1 MIYTPE
7 EQKAALAKLIVPF
20 EKHQINLLPKPYKK
34 DSPSGKCSECGGYHG
49 LPAAHLEF
57 VGHAALT
64 ARLLEVDPLWNWE
77 PLGLDSAGL
86 PALDKD
92 GGLWIRLTI
101 CGISRL
107 GYGDAPGKTGG
118 NATKERIGDALRNAG
133 MRFGAALELW
143 HKGILY
149 MDQDDVPQEPV
160 KHVLTK
166 DWPAAALACD
176 TKAKLTAVW
185 KSGVAEIQPTGDLEL
200 YAKFKKV
207 VEERGAELT
216 TLLTEAEQEAAD
228 LARTSGAP

>member
-1 MIYTPE
+1 MTEHTE
-7 EQKAALAKLIVPF
+7 EQKTALARLKEPF

-34 DSPSGKCSECGGYHG
+34 DSPSGKCNECGGYHG

-64 ARLLEVDPLWNWE
+64 ARLLEVDPFWNWE
-77 PLGLDSAGL
+77 PLGIDQHGL
-86 PALDKD
+86 PALDKE

-101 CGISRL
+101 CGITRL

-149 MDQDDVPQEPV
+149 MDQDDAPVEPV
-160 KHVLTK
+160 KHVLSR
-166 DWPAAALACD
+166 DWMADVAKATS
-176 TKAKLTAVW
+176 TKALTKVWQDGVKEYNAVGDKTLYDAFKLAVADR
-185 KSGVAEIQPTGDLEL
+185 KVELLDLE
-200 YAKFKKV
+200 
-207 VEERGAELT
+207 R
-216 TLLTEAEQEAAD
+216 
-228 LARTSGAP
+228 LAGQA

>member
-1 MIYTPE
+1 MDYTKE
-7 EQKAALAKLIVPF
+7 EQAAGLAKLLVPF

-77 PLGLDSAGL
+77 PLGLDSVGL

-107 GYGDAPGKTGG
+107 GYGDAPGKAGG

-149 MDQDDVPQEPV
+149 MDNDDAPAPEPV
-160 KHVLTK
+160 KFVLTRNWNA
-166 DWPAAALACD
+166 DIAACKKSSALVKIWEDGVKEYNALGD
-176 TKAKLTAVW
+176 KALYDAFK
-185 KSGVAEIQPTGDLEL
+185 VAIAARKAELQDLE
-200 YAKFKKV
+200 
-207 VEERGAELT
+207 
-216 TLLTEAEQEAAD
+216 
-228 LARTSGAP
+228 RTSFGEQA

>member
-1 MIYTPE
+1 MEYTKD
-7 EQKAALAKLIVPF
+7 EQKTALAKLLVTF

-34 DSPSGKCSECGGYHG
+34 ESPSGKCSECGGYHG

-64 ARLLEVDPLWNWE
+64 ARLLDVDPLWNWE
-77 PLGLDSAGL
+77 PLGLDAQGL

-101 CGISRL
+101 CGLSRL

-149 MDQDDVPQEPV
+149 MDQDESVPAEQT
-160 KHVLTK
+160 KYVLTR
-166 DWPAAALACD
+166 DWHKEIAACKKSTDMTPIWQLGIKEYQALGDIPLYDAF
-176 TKAKLTAVW
+176 K
-185 KSGVAEIQPTGDLEL
+185 VAWSDRKTELLDLE
-200 YAKFKKV
+200 
-207 VEERGAELT
+207 
-216 TLLTEAEQEAAD
+216 
-228 LARTSGAP
+228 RTSLGEQA